1 MLNYTVAILTT
12 ASGMQKS
19 NTVTSLTNDEAKL
32 EKQDKH
38 FHQWKISSRIS
49 MIRKGDPNRGRNREV
64 LTYDLKLNKHTNQEE
79 PPL

>member
-49 MIRKGDPNRGRNREV
+49 MIRKGTQIEV
-64 LTYDLKLNKHTNQEE
+64 EIEKF
-79 PPL
+79 